1 VFRKVV
7 VRARLGRGAQWL
19 VGPKITCLGSVR
31 SRRPGMAPIGRGTPL
46 QRRHDRRTPRCGF
59 PLQSP
64 QFSPTK
70 PDGLEGHPPAGCG
83 AGPACEAKRPSA
95 RAAPPAC
102 AAKKLIPAPP
112 RHAAYSSL
120 HPHTGLR
127 YRWRLAREGAGTTSE
142 VYRSQRSAGCRT
154 LLIRRRMG
162 VKLPRKMGRRN
173 FIPPVVKCAGACAGR
188 G

>member
-1 VFRKVV
+1 LSRKVV

-31 SRRPGMAPIGRGTPL
+31 SRHPGMAPIGRGTPL

-70 PDGLEGHPPAGCG
+70 PDGLEGAPAGCG

-102 AAKKLIPAPP
+102 AAKKLIPAPATRRILVP
-112 RHAAYSSL
+112 PPPTRDCATGGDWRVRGRAL
-120 HPHTGLR
+120 HPRCIARNGPRAAVPCSYGDVWELNYREKWGGGTSFLR
-127 YRWRLAREGAGTTSE
+127 W
-142 VYRSQRSAGCRT
+142 
-154 LLIRRRMG
+154 
-162 VKLPRKMGRRN
+162 
-173 FIPPVVKCAGACAGR
+173 
-188 G
+188 